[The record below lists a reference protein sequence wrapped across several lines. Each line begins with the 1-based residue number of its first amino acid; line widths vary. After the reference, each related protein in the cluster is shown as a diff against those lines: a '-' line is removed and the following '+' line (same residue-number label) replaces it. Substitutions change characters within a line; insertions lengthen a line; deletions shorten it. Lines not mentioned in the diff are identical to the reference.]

1 MNKSD
6 SSKIIEQLEI
16 FLEKYLV
23 EKAPSIPKSWKDFL
37 VKITPYLVI
46 IGVISGVPVVLA
58 LLGITSFV
66 IPLGTFGGM
75 MTGRPLLGV
84 GYLIQALFLIVVLF
98 LEALAIAPLFARKKK
113 GWRYL
118 YYAALINGLNSL
130 IHFDLGGLIIGTGLS
145 LYLLFQVKEY
155 YN

>member
-1 MNKSD
+1 MVKSD
-6 SSKIIEQLEI
+6 FSSMMKRLEGL
-16 FLEKYLV
+16 LEEYLAK
-23 EKAPSIPKSWKDFL
+23 KAPGLPKNWKEFL

-46 IGVISGVPVVLA
+46 IGVILGVPAVLA
-58 LLGITSFV
+58 LLGISSFV

-84 GYLIQALFLIVVLF
+84 DYLIQVLFLIIVLF
-98 LEALAIAPLFARKKK
+98 LEALAIAPLFRRKKK
-113 GWRYL
+113 GWQYL

-130 IHFDLGGLIIGTGLS
+130 IHFELGGLIIGTGLS